1 MKHQL
6 EIKRLT
12 IGTTFKLV
20 AYGLL
25 FSIVPFSILM
35 GLLSLFGLSTVTWND
50 EPVTGISGLLVS
62 PLIGVFVSL
71 FFTLGLGV
79 FMSFGLWL
87 FSTKQ
92 SMKLHYL
99 AKDN

>member
-20 AYGLL
+20 AFGLL

-50 EPVTGISGLLVS
+50 EHVTGISGLLVS
-62 PLIGVFVSL
+62 PLIGVFVAL
-71 FFTLGLGV
+71 FFTLCLGI

-92 SMKLHYL
+92 NMKLHYIS
-99 AKDN
+99 KDN

>member
-20 AYGLL
+20 AFGLL
-25 FSIVPFSILM
+25 FSIVPFSILI

-62 PLIGVFVSL
+62 PLIGVFVAL
-71 FFTLGLGV
+71 FFTLWLGV
-79 FMSFGLWL
+79 FMSCGLWL

-92 SMKLHYL
+92 SMKLHYI